1 MHAIDAPSLWSDQI
15 DSKPAGLS
23 GAHARPSLAESISCD
38 IAIVGAGYTG
48 LWSAYYLAQQVPDA
62 SIVVIEAETV
72 GFGASGRNGGWCI
85 AELAHDYGRS
95 MHEAMVGTV
104 KEIERVARVEHIECD
119 FAQGGEIHLA
129 RNKAQQIRL
138 QRNLG
143 HDYRWLDAPE
153 AEAICGATNVHGG
166 AFTPHTAALHPAKL
180 VRGLAR
186 VVEDYGTT
194 IYEHTRALEVQ
205 ANSVVT
211 SQGTI
216 SAEHV
221 VLATEGYTATIAGHK
236 RDLIPFYSLMIAT
249 EPLGA
254 EIWDQ
259 IGLAERPTFTDA
271 RYRVIYGQ
279 RTADDRLAFGGR
291 AAPYRMGSAIDPMTE
306 NNHATHEQIRQTLTE
321 LFPVI
326 EEAQITHRWGGVLG
340 VPRNWKPAVSHYK
353 GLYRA
358 GGYVG
363 EGVAATNLAGRTLAD
378 LVTGTKS
385 QLTRLPWV
393 HRPSRRWPIEPFRW
407 AGIMLGAELFERADR
422 RESRRGVPARE
433 AELVWS
439 FLRR

>member
-1 MHAIDAPSLWSDQI
+1 MQAIDALSLWSDQVRSEPP
-15 DSKPAGLS
+15 DSTGLS
-23 GAHARPSLAESISCD
+23 TRPSLRQSISCD
-38 IAIVGAGYTG
+38 IAIIGGGYTG
-48 LWSAYYLAQQVPDA
+48 LWSAYYLAQRAPDA
-62 SIVVIEAETV
+62 SIVVLEAETV

-104 KEIERVARVEHIECD
+104 DEIERVISAEKIDCD
-119 FAQGGEIHLA
+119 FARGGEIHLA
-129 RNKAQQIRL
+129 RNKAQQSRL
-138 QRNLG
+138 QKSLG
-143 HDYRWLDAPE
+143 HDYRWLEA
-153 AEAICGATNVHGG
+153 AEAQAVCGATNVLGG

-180 VRGLAR
+180 VHGLAR
-186 VVEDYGTT
+186 VVEAQGTT
-194 IYEHTRALEVQ
+194 IYEHTRALQVE
-205 ANSVVT
+205 ANSVRT
-211 SQGTI
+211 SQGTV
-216 SAEHV
+216 SAAHV
-221 VLATEGYTATIAGHK
+221 VLATEGYTAELAGHK

-254 EIWDQ
+254 EAWEQ
-259 IGLAERPTFTDA
+259 IGLADRPTFTDA

-291 AAPYRMGSAIDPMTE
+291 AAPYLMGSAIDPATE
-306 NNHATHEQIRQTLTE
+306 NNHATHEQIRQTLVE

-326 EEAQITHRWGGVLG
+326 EDAQITHRWGGVLG
-340 VPRNWKPAVSHYK
+340 VPRNWKPAVSHHQ

-378 LVTGTKS
+378 LITGTRS

-393 HRPSRRWPIEPFRW
+393 HKPSRRWPIEPFRW
-407 AGIMLGAELFERADR
+407 VGIMLGAELFERADR
-422 RESRRGVPARE
+422 KESISGKPARE
-433 AELVWS
+433 AEMVWS